1 MYCGGFEGSRTWPTA
16 RAETVERQR
25 GFLLNLAY
33 VNIFVG
39 DLDRAV
45 DFYEG
50 TLGLVRVSYEQEHGY
65 AAFRAGAISLGLAVA
80 EPRQDELVGRHTG
93 VGLAVADLEAE
104 HARLTALGVTFSL
117 PPTRQPWG
125 GFMAMFADPDGNIF
139 YLDEVAVM
147 HSA

>member
-1 MYCGGFEGSRTWPTA
+1 M
-16 RAETVERQR
+16 
-25 GFLLNLAY
+25 NLAY

-65 AAFRAGAISLGLAVA
+65 AAFRAGATSLGLALA
-80 EPRQDELVGRHTG
+80 DPRQGELVGRHTG

-104 HARLTALGVTFSL
+104 HARLAALGVTFSM